1 MAEMWKKEAGGFFIA
16 WMLIG
21 IFVHMKNLEALG
33 LQQQRWDQA
42 GFGVGEMWME
52 KAMVWGVVASPCVL
66 KRFGW

>member
-33 LQQQRWDQA
+33 LQQQ
-42 GFGVGEMWME
+42 
-52 KAMVWGVVASPCVL
+52 
-66 KRFGW
+66 